1 MVGPCPPCFYF
12 TLTTW
17 STAVRASHKRA
28 VVETDTFLDRTHLAN
43 LRKLQNERVEMEG
56 MRQRGMQPRE
66 SMGVRMETRE

>member
-1 MVGPCPPCFYF
+1 M
-12 TLTTW
+12 
-17 STAVRASHKRA
+17 RASHKRA

-66 SMGVRMETRE
+66 SMGVRMETREESQMK